1 MTESSE
7 VIVCVG
13 CNVTADCHRE
23 VELAIKWL
31 GGILSDCRSTQPYFT
46 DPEGENAGST
56 RYLNAVLSGQTE
68 LTAGELTSMFKDYEM
83 RRGRHPEHKKQGR
96 IIIDIDLVCHSGEII
111 NRAEYDAGYFRT
123 GYLLLMQ

>member
-1 MTESSE
+1 MTESRE

-13 CNVTADCHRE
+13 CNVTADCHFE

-31 GGILSDCRSTQPYFT
+31 GEILSDCRSTPPYFT

-56 RYLNAVLSGQTE
+56 RYLNAVLRGHTG
-68 LTAGELTSMFKDYEM
+68 LTAGELTAMFKHYELS
-83 RRGRHPEHKKQGR
+83 RGRHPEHKKQGR

-111 NRAEYDAGYFRT
+111 NRAEYDAGYFQT
-123 GYLLLMQ
+123 GYRMLMQ